1 MQTPLFDPPED
12 SPGPALAP
20 RLKVLPC
27 PPDPA
32 LQALVAAVPR
42 HVYICTSS
50 WTYPG
55 WAGLVWDQAYAEP
68 LLSKH
73 GLAAYSRHPLMRT
86 VSVDRTF
93 YRPLSASQYAAY
105 AAQVP
110 DDFRFVVKAPSII
123 TDAMVRAEAG
133 RALQPNP
140 QFLSPELA
148 VREFVQPALEGL
160 QHKTGALV
168 FQLSPLTP
176 LLLGQLP
183 EVLERLRAML
193 SALPSL
199 QPAAPEGVIA
209 VEVRDPEFIGPEL
222 VEVLRATGA
231 VYCMGLHAK
240 MPPIQDQLPMLRK
253 LWPAPMVCRWNL
265 NPIHGAFGYEDAR
278 ELYSPYDKTVDE
290 DLGSRQALAR
300 VALATA
306 QAGLP
311 AYITISNKAEGS
323 APLSV
328 AALAREMVEQSGS
341 TS

>member
-1 MQTPLFDPPED
+1 MQSALFDPPED
-12 SPGPALAP
+12 PPRPALAQ
-20 RLKVLPC
+20 RLKVRPC

-32 LQALVAAVPR
+32 LQALAAALPR
-42 HVYICTSS
+42 HVYIGTSS

-73 GLAAYSRHPLMRT
+73 GLAAYSQHPLMRT
-86 VSVDRTF
+86 VSLDRTF

-110 DDFRFVVKAPSII
+110 DDFRFVVKAPSIV

-140 QFLSPELA
+140 QFLNPELA
-148 VREFVQPALEGL
+148 VQEFVRPALEGL
-160 QHKTGALV
+160 QHKIGALV

-183 EVLERLRAML
+183 QVLERLRLML
-193 SALPSL
+193 SALPAL
-199 QPAAPEGVIA
+199 HPVAPDGVIA
-209 VEVRDPEFIGPEL
+209 VEVRDPEFIGPDL
-222 VEVLRATGA
+222 VDVLRASGA
-231 VYCMGLHAK
+231 VYCLGLHAK
-240 MPPIQDQLPMLRK
+240 MLSIQDQLPMLRK
-253 LWPAPMVCRWNL
+253 LWPTPMVCRWNL

-278 ELYSPYDKTVDE
+278 ALYSPYDTTMDE
-290 DLGSRQALAR
+290 DFDTRQALAR

-306 QAGLP
+306 RAGLP
-311 AYITISNKAEGS
+311 AYITISNKAEGC

-328 AALAREMVEQSGS
+328 AALVRELVG
-341 TS
+341 TDKG

>member
-1 MQTPLFDPPED
+1 MPRFEYRLNDESKSYPIVYYYEDMDDIEAAMRFICDYFVKDGKTYLKTASAVEPPNFVIYVE
-12 SPGPALAP
+12 
-20 RLKVLPC
+20 
-27 PPDPA
+27 
-32 LQALVAAVPR
+32 
-42 HVYICTSS
+42 
-50 WTYPG
+50 
-55 WAGLVWDQAYAEP
+55 E
-68 LLSKH
+68 
-73 GLAAYSRHPLMRT
+73 
-86 VSVDRTF
+86 
-93 YRPLSASQYAAY
+93 
-105 AAQVP
+105 VP
-110 DDFRFVVKAPSII
+110 DDTSENGNANN
-123 TDAMVRAEAG
+123 
-133 RALQPNP
+133 Q
-140 QFLSPELA
+140 
-148 VREFVQPALEGL
+148 
-160 QHKTGALV
+160 
-168 FQLSPLTP
+168 
-176 LLLGQLP
+176 
-183 EVLERLRAML
+183 
-193 SALPSL
+193 ALPS
-199 QPAAPEGVIA
+199 GIA
-209 VEVRDPEFIGPEL
+209 VEVRDPEFMGPEL

-231 VYCMGLHAK
+231 VYCLGLHAK

>member
-1 MQTPLFDPPED
+1 MQSPLFDPLED
-12 SPGPALAP
+12 PPRPMLEQ
-20 RLKVLPC
+20 RLKVRPC

-32 LQALVAAVPR
+32 LQTLATALPR
-42 HVYICTSS
+42 HVYVGTSS

-73 GLAAYSRHPLMRT
+73 GLAAYSQHPLMRT
-86 VSVDRTF
+86 VSLDRTF

-110 DDFRFVVKAPSII
+110 DDFRFVVKAPSIV

-140 QFLSPELA
+140 QFLNPELA
-148 VREFVQPALEGL
+148 VQEFVQPALEGL
-160 QHKTGALV
+160 QHKIGALV
-168 FQLSPLTP
+168 FQLSPLTAQ
-176 LLLGQLP
+176 LLGQLP
-183 EVLERLRAML
+183 QVLERLRLML
-193 SALPSL
+193 SALPAL
-199 QPAAPEGVIA
+199 HPVAPDGVIA
-209 VEVRDPEFIGPEL
+209 VEVRDPEFIGPDL
-222 VEVLRATGA
+222 VDVLRASGA
-231 VYCMGLHAK
+231 VYCLGLHAK
-240 MPPIQDQLPMLRK
+240 MPSIQEQLPMLRK

-278 ELYSPYDKTVDE
+278 VLYSPYDTTVDE
-290 DLGSRQALAR
+290 DLDTRQALAR

-306 QAGLP
+306 RAGLP
-311 AYITISNKAEGS
+311 AYITISNKAEGC

-328 AALAREMVEQSGS
+328 AALVQELVGTEKG
-341 TS
+341 

>member
-1 MQTPLFDPPED
+1 MQSALFDPPED
-12 SPGPALAP
+12 PPRPALAQ
-20 RLKVLPC
+20 RLKVRPC

-32 LQALVAAVPR
+32 LQALAAALPR
-42 HVYICTSS
+42 RIYVGTSS
-50 WTYPG
+50 WNYPG

-73 GLAAYSRHPLMRT
+73 GLAAYSQHPLMRT
-86 VSVDRTF
+86 VSLDRTF

-110 DDFRFVVKAPSII
+110 DDFRFVVTAPRIV
-123 TDAMVRAEAG
+123 TDAMIRAQAG

-140 QFLSPELA
+140 QFLNPELA
-148 VREFVQPALEGL
+148 LQEFVQPALEGL
-160 QHKTGALV
+160 QHKIGALV

-183 EVLERLRAML
+183 QVLERLRLML
-193 SALPSL
+193 SALPAL
-199 QPAAPEGVIA
+199 HPVAPDGVIA
-209 VEVRDPEFIGPEL
+209 VEVRDPEFIGPDL
-222 VEVLRATGA
+222 VDVLRASGA
-231 VYCMGLHAK
+231 VYCLGLHAK
-240 MPPIQDQLPMLRK
+240 MPSIQDQLPMLRK

-278 ELYSPYDKTVDE
+278 VLYSPYDTTVDE
-290 DLGSRQALAR
+290 DFDTRQALAR

-306 QAGLP
+306 RVGLP
-311 AYITISNKAEGS
+311 AYITISNKAEGC

-328 AALAREMVEQSGS
+328 AALVRELVGREEG
-341 TS
+341 

>member
-12 SPGPALAP
+12 PPRPALAQ

-32 LQALVAAVPR
+32 LQALAAALPR
-42 HVYICTSS
+42 RIYVCTSS

-73 GLAAYSRHPLMRT
+73 GLAAYSQHPLMRT
-86 VSVDRTF
+86 VSLDRTF

-140 QFLSPELA
+140 QFLNPELA

-160 QHKTGALV
+160 QHKIGALV

-183 EVLERLRAML
+183 QVLERLQLML

-199 QPAAPEGVIA
+199 RPVAPDGVIA

-231 VYCMGLHAK
+231 VYCLGLHAK
-240 MPPIQDQLPMLRK
+240 MPSIQDQLPMLRK

-290 DLGSRQALAR
+290 DLDTRQALAR

-306 QAGLP
+306 RAGLP

-328 AALAREMVEQSGS
+328 AALVREMVGAEEM
-341 TS
+341 

>member
-1 MQTPLFDPPED
+1 MQSPLFDPLED
-12 SPGPALAP
+12 PPRPMLAQ
-20 RLKVLPC
+20 RLKVRPC

-32 LQALVAAVPR
+32 LQALATALPR
-42 HVYICTSS
+42 HVYVGTSS

-73 GLAAYSRHPLMRT
+73 GLAAYSQHPLMRT
-86 VSVDRTF
+86 VSLDRTF

-110 DDFRFVVKAPSII
+110 DDFRFVVKAPSIV

-140 QFLSPELA
+140 QFLTPARA
-148 VREFVQPALEGL
+148 VQEFVQPALEGL
-160 QHKTGALV
+160 QHKIGALV

-183 EVLERLRAML
+183 QVLERLRLML
-193 SALPSL
+193 SALPAL
-199 QPAAPEGVIA
+199 HPVAPDGVVA
-209 VEVRDPEFIGPEL
+209 VEVRDPEFIGPDL
-222 VEVLRATGA
+222 VDVLRASGA
-231 VYCMGLHAK
+231 VYCLGLHAK
-240 MPPIQDQLPMLRK
+240 MPSIQDQLPMLRK

-278 ELYSPYDKTVDE
+278 VLYSPYDTTVDE
-290 DLGSRQALAR
+290 DFDTRQALAR

-306 QAGLP
+306 RVGLP
-311 AYITISNKAEGS
+311 AYITISNKAEGC

-328 AALAREMVEQSGS
+328 AALVRELVGTEKG
-341 TS
+341 

>member
-1 MQTPLFDPPED
+1 MQSALFDPPED
-12 SPGPALAP
+12 PPRPAPAQ

-32 LQALVAAVPR
+32 LQALAAALPR
-42 HVYICTSS
+42 RIYVCTSS

-73 GLAAYSRHPLMRT
+73 GLAAYSQHPLMRT
-86 VSVDRTF
+86 VSLDRTF

-110 DDFRFVVKAPSII
+110 DDFRFVVKAPSIV

-140 QFLSPELA
+140 QFLNPELA
-148 VREFVQPALEGL
+148 VQEFVQPALEGL
-160 QHKTGALV
+160 QHKIGTLV

-183 EVLERLRAML
+183 QVLERLRLML
-193 SALPSL
+193 SALPAL
-199 QPAAPEGVIA
+199 HPVAPDGVVA
-209 VEVRDPEFIGPEL
+209 VEVRDPEFIGPDL
-222 VEVLRATGA
+222 VDVLRASGA
-231 VYCMGLHAK
+231 VYCLGLHAK
-240 MPPIQDQLPMLRK
+240 MPSIQDQLPMLRK

-278 ELYSPYDKTVDE
+278 VLYSPYDTTVDE
-290 DLGSRQALAR
+290 DFDSRQALDR

-306 QAGLP
+306 RAGLP
-311 AYITISNKAEGS
+311 AYITISNKAEGC

-328 AALAREMVEQSGS
+328 AALVRELVG
-341 TS
+341 TDKG

>member
-1 MQTPLFDPPED
+1 MQSALFDPPED
-12 SPGPALAP
+12 PPRPAPAQ

-32 LQALVAAVPR
+32 LQALAAALPR
-42 HVYICTSS
+42 RIYVCTSS

-73 GLAAYSRHPLMRT
+73 GLAAYSQHPLMRT
-86 VSVDRTF
+86 VSLDRTF

-110 DDFRFVVKAPSII
+110 DDFRFVVKAPSIV

-140 QFLSPELA
+140 QFLNPELA
-148 VREFVQPALEGL
+148 LQEFVQPALEGL
-160 QHKTGALV
+160 QHKIGALV

-183 EVLERLRAML
+183 QVLERLRLML
-193 SALPSL
+193 SALPAL
-199 QPAAPEGVIA
+199 HPVAPDGVIA
-209 VEVRDPEFIGPEL
+209 VEVRDPEFIGPDL
-222 VEVLRATGA
+222 VDVLRASGA
-231 VYCMGLHAK
+231 VYCLGLHAK
-240 MPPIQDQLPMLRK
+240 MPSIQDQLPMLRK

-278 ELYSPYDKTVDE
+278 VLYSPYDTTVDE
-290 DLGSRQALAR
+290 DLDTRQALVR

-306 QAGLP
+306 RAGLP
-311 AYITISNKAEGS
+311 AYITISNKAEGC

-328 AALAREMVEQSGS
+328 AALVRELVGREEG
-341 TS
+341 

>member
-1 MQTPLFDPPED
+1 MQSALFDPPED
-12 SPGPALAP
+12 PPRPAPAQ

-32 LQALVAAVPR
+32 LQALAAALPR
-42 HVYICTSS
+42 RIYVGTSS

-73 GLAAYSRHPLMRT
+73 GLAAYSQHPLMRT
-86 VSVDRTF
+86 VSLDRTF

-110 DDFRFVVKAPSII
+110 DDFRFVVKAPSIV

-140 QFLSPELA
+140 QFLNPELA
-148 VREFVQPALEGL
+148 VQEFVQPALEGL
-160 QHKTGALV
+160 QHKIGALV

-183 EVLERLRAML
+183 QVLERLRLML
-193 SALPSL
+193 SALPAL
-199 QPAAPEGVIA
+199 HPVAPDGVVA
-209 VEVRDPEFIGPEL
+209 VEVRDPEFIGPDL
-222 VEVLRATGA
+222 VDVLRASGA
-231 VYCMGLHAK
+231 VYCLGLHAK
-240 MPPIQDQLPMLRK
+240 MPSIQEQLPMLRK

-278 ELYSPYDKTVDE
+278 ALYSPYDTTMDE
-290 DLGSRQALAR
+290 DFDTRQALAR

-306 QAGLP
+306 RAGLP
-311 AYITISNKAEGS
+311 AYITISNKAEGC

-328 AALAREMVEQSGS
+328 AALVRELVG
-341 TS
+341 TDKG

>member
-1 MQTPLFDPPED
+1 MQSALFDPPED
-12 SPGPALAP
+12 PPRPAPAQ

-32 LQALVAAVPR
+32 LQALAAALPR
-42 HVYICTSS
+42 HVYIGTSS

-73 GLAAYSRHPLMRT
+73 GLAAYSQHPLMRT
-86 VSVDRTF
+86 VSLDRTF

-110 DDFRFVVKAPSII
+110 DDFRFVVKAPSIV
-123 TDAMVRAEAG
+123 TDTMVRAEAG

-140 QFLSPELA
+140 QFLNPELA
-148 VREFVQPALEGL
+148 VQEFVQPALEGL
-160 QHKTGALV
+160 QHKIGALV

-176 LLLGQLP
+176 PLLGQLP
-183 EVLERLRAML
+183 QVLERLRLML
-193 SALPSL
+193 SALPAL
-199 QPAAPEGVIA
+199 HPVAPDGVIA

-222 VEVLRATGA
+222 VDVLRASGA
-231 VYCMGLHAK
+231 VYCLGLHAK
-240 MPPIQDQLPMLRK
+240 MPSIQEQLPMLRK

-278 ELYSPYDKTVDE
+278 VLYSPYDTTVDE
-290 DLGSRQALAR
+290 DLDTRQALAR

-306 QAGLP
+306 RAGLP

-328 AALAREMVEQSGS
+328 LELAREIAKAIV
-341 TS
+341 

>member
-12 SPGPALAP
+12 PPRPALAP
-20 RLKVLPC
+20 RLKVRPC

-32 LQALVAAVPR
+32 LQALAAALPR
-42 HVYICTSS
+42 HVYIGTSS

-73 GLAAYSRHPLMRT
+73 GLAAYSQHPLMRT

-160 QHKTGALV
+160 RHKTGALV
-168 FQLSPLTP
+168 FQLNPLTP

-209 VEVRDPEFIGPEL
+209 VEVRDPEFMGPEL

-231 VYCMGLHAK
+231 VYCLGLHAK

-328 AALAREMVEQSGS
+328 AALVREMTARQ
-341 TS
+341 

>member
-12 SPGPALAP
+12 SPGPALAQ
-20 RLKVLPC
+20 RLKVRPC

-32 LQALVAAVPR
+32 LQALAAALPR
-42 HVYICTSS
+42 QVYIGTSS

-93 YRPLSASQYAAY
+93 YLPLSASQYAAY

-133 RALQPNP
+133 RALQPNS
-140 QFLSPELA
+140 QFLNPELA

-168 FQLSPLTP
+168 FQLSSLTP
-176 LLLGQLP
+176 LLLGRLP

-199 QPAAPEGVIA
+199 QPVAPEGVIA

-290 DLGSRQALAR
+290 DLGSRLALAR
-300 VALATA
+300 VALATVR
-306 QAGLP
+306 AGLP
-311 AYITISNKAEGS
+311 AYITISNKAEGC
-323 APLSV
+323 APL
-328 AALAREMVEQSGS
+328 
-341 TS
+341 